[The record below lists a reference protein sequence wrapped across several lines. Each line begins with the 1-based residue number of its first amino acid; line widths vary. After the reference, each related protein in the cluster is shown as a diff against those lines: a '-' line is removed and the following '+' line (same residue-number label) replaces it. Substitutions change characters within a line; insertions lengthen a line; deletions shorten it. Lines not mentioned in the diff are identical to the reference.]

1 MEPSYRERHVDV
13 ELSDLLSGLPAVS
26 LDGPKGV
33 GKTAT
38 ALRRAASVLRLDL
51 PRDRELVEA
60 DPAAALGST
69 GPVLIDEW
77 QQWPPIWDEVRR
89 AVDAGAAAGSYLL
102 TGSATPTRRIHSG
115 AGRIVPIRMRPMTLA
130 ERGFSTPTVSLA
142 AVMAG
147 GAEIT
152 GSTAVTLQDYVEEIL
167 RSGFPGIRGTT
178 SGRAIRAQ
186 LDGYLERLF
195 DHELAENGFVVRRP
209 ASLRAWL
216 TAYAASSSTST
227 SYEKVRDAA
236 TGGISD
242 KPTKVTTSVYR
253 DVLQRLWILDPL
265 EAWLP
270 GNNHLSRLASGPKHH
285 LADPALAARLLGLTA
300 EHLVG
305 ARSAV
310 DPQPRD
316 GTMLGQLFES
326 LVTLDVR
333 VFAQTMEA
341 RTGHLRTQG
350 GEHEVDLI
358 VSGPAGRVVAIEV
371 KVTAA
376 PTDADVRHLRWL
388 KRELGDDLVDAMII
402 TTGPYAYRR
411 ADGIAVVPAALLGP

>member
-1 MEPSYRERHVDV
+1 MDRSYSERHVDA
-13 ELSDLLSGLPAVS
+13 ELDDLLTGLPAIS

-38 ALRRAASVLRLDL
+38 ASRRAGSVLRLDL
-51 PRDRELVEA
+51 PRDRQLVEA
-60 DPAAALGST
+60 DPTAALRSRS
-69 GPVLIDEW
+69 PALIDEW
-77 QQWPPIWDEVRR
+77 QQWPSIWDEVRR
-89 AVDAGAAAGSYLL
+89 AVDAGAGVGSYIL
-102 TGSATPTRRIHSG
+102 TGSATPTARLHSG
-115 AGRIVPIRMRPMTLA
+115 AGRIVPMRMRPMTLT
-130 ERGFSTPTVSLA
+130 ERGVATPTVSLA
-142 AVMAG
+142 AVMQG
-147 GAEIT
+147 NAEIA
-152 GSTAVTLQDYVEEIL
+152 GESAVNLHDYVEEIL
-167 RSGFPGIRGTT
+167 RSGFPGIRDTT
-178 SGRAIRAQ
+178 GARALRAQ

-195 DHELAENGFVVRRP
+195 DHELAENGFTVRRP

-216 TAYAASSSTST
+216 TAYAASTATST

-236 TGGISD
+236 TSGVSD
-242 KPTKVTTSVYR
+242 KPTKVTTIGYR

-270 GNNHLSRLASGPKHH
+270 GHNHLSRLASAPKHH
-285 LADPALAARLLGLTA
+285 LADPALAARLLGLTT

-305 ARSAV
+305 VRRV
-310 DPQPRD
+310 DDPQPRD

-333 VFAQTMEA
+333 VYAQTMEA
-341 RTGHLRTQG
+341 RTSHLRTQG

-371 KVTAA
+371 KLTAA
-376 PTDADVRHLRWL
+376 PTDADVKHLHWL
-388 KRELGDDLVDAMII
+388 RRELGDDLVDAMII

>member
-1 MEPSYRERHVDV
+1 MDVSYRERHVDV

-38 ALRRAASVLRLDL
+38 ALRRAGSVLRLDL
-51 PRDRELVEA
+51 PRDRELVAA

-69 GPVLIDEW
+69 SPVLIDEW

-89 AVDAGAAAGSYLL
+89 AVDGGAAAGSYLL
-102 TGSATPTRRIHSG
+102 TGSATPTERIHSG

-130 ERGFSTPTVSLA
+130 ERGVSAPTVSLA

-147 GAEIT
+147 EAEIT

-167 RSGFPGIRGTT
+167 RSGFPGMRGTT

-195 DHELAENGFVVRRP
+195 DHELAENDFVARRP

-216 TAYAASSSTST
+216 TAYAASSATST

-236 TGGISD
+236 TGGVSD
-242 KPTKVTTSVYR
+242 KPTKVTTIGYR

-265 EAWLP
+265 EAWSP
-270 GNNHLSRLASGPKHH
+270 GHNHLSRLASAPKHH

-300 EHLVG
+300 EHLIG
-305 ARSAV
+305 ARSAD

-341 RTGHLRTQG
+341 RAGHLRTQG

-358 VSGPAGRVVAIEV
+358 VSGPVGRVVAIEV

-376 PTDADVRHLRWL
+376 PTDADVKHLRWL
-388 KRELGDDLVDAMII
+388 KRELGDNLVDAMII

-411 ADGIAVVPAALLGP
+411 QDGIAVVPAALLGP